1 MFKKALIAATLVAAT
16 AATTVPAAANG
27 QISFG
32 ISAQNQQE
40 QDLITGGLALFQI
53 ANGADPAQV
62 LTNVATGGDIGVVHQ
77 EGNGHNGSIAQ
88 GNGGNAA
95 GLFQFGNNTN
105 GSIAQNGGEGDL
117 VFTFGW

>member
-32 ISAQNQQE
+32 ISAQTQE
-40 QDLITGGLALFQI
+40 ERDLIALGLIGYQL
-53 ANGADPAQV
+53 ANGADPVEV
-62 LTNVATGGDIGVVHQ
+62 LTNAASGGDIGVIHQ
-77 EGNGHNGSIAQ
+77 EGNGHNGTIAQ
-88 GNGGNAA
+88 GGGGNAG

-105 GSIAQNGGEGDL
+105 GAIAQNGGDGDL